1 MKKQTNATRL
11 ARGAMIGAIYVALTF
26 IANAFGLA
34 SGAIQVRLSEALCVL
49 PAFFPEAV
57 PGLWLGCFLANLLT
71 GCAPMDILFGS
82 IATLIGAYGTM
93 KLKDHLYLLYLPPVL
108 SNAIIVPIVLKLT
121 YGLGDAWWYLVA
133 TVAIGEIISC
143 VILGSILSKIIKRH
157 NLK

>member
-93 KLKDHLYLLYLPPVL
+93 KLKAHSHLLYLPPVL

-121 YGLGDAWWYLVA
+121 YGLGDAWWYLVV

-143 VILGSILSKIIKRH
+143 VLLGSILSKIIKRH

>member
-1 MKKQTNATRL
+1 MKNQTKVSRL
-11 ARGAMIGAIYVALTF
+11 VRGAMIGAIYVALTF

-71 GCAPMDILFGS
+71 GCMPMDIIFGS
-82 IATLIGAYGTM
+82 LATLIGAYGTM
-93 KLKDHLYLLYLPPVL
+93 KLKNRPFLLYLPPII
-108 SNAIIVPIVLKLT
+108 SNAAIVPFVLKFT
-121 YGLGDAWWYLVA
+121 YGLGDAWWYLAV

-143 VILGSILSKIIKRH
+143 GILGNLLVKIIKKH
-157 NLK
+157 KI

>member
-93 KLKDHLYLLYLPPVL
+93 KFKDHSYLLYLPPVL